1 MNLRSIAM
9 ASAFGTCLACLGFGA
24 TSAQAQSSVTLY
36 GRAVAGA
43 DYQNNIAN
51 GSGKGRGHLW
61 RHAGN

>member
-1 MNLRSIAM
+1 MNVRSIAM
-9 ASAFGTCLACLGFGA
+9 ASALCGCLGVGV